1 MLVEW
6 LIVWAGECFNERQLR
21 GSTAVS
27 AAVFVSDM
35 CQDAAVLLHNSA
47 VSIFYHHYLCS
58 EMREL
63 AKQSPCQACLKSS
76 ISK

>member
-1 MLVEW
+1 MVDSLSMV
-6 LIVWAGECFNERQLR
+6 N
-21 GSTAVS
+21 VS
-27 AAVFVSDM
+27 MRDSYEVLLQSLLQCLSDM

>member
-1 MLVEW
+1 MVDSLSMV
-6 LIVWAGECFNERQLR
+6 N
-21 GSTAVS
+21 VS
-27 AAVFVSDM
+27 MRDSYEVLLQSVLHCLSDM